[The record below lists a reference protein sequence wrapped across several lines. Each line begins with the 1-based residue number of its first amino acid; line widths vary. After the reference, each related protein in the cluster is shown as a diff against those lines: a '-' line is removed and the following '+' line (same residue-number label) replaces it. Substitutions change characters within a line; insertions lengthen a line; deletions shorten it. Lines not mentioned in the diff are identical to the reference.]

1 MLFGFA
7 AYFGYKKLA
16 VQNMEPLQ
24 GFPEKTAVVFEIPD
38 PYFLYTKLKDGNLFM
53 ADLLQEKSVVD
64 MDSVFKILISQSEH
78 NEQLKSFLSTTFYL
92 SFLEKDS
99 KFHFLLVAKQNELH
113 IDELKDIILPNFESM
128 KFTVVSNNKKIA
140 SLEAPSSTY
149 FLAEEKGLI
158 FLSSSQSI
166 IEESLTDLSK
176 PKTFVQ
182 SSDFIALQKTQG
194 KRADIYIY
202 INFEYSDSAFSDQLK
217 PAIKTKLK
225 ASKLANFSVL
235 DLLVKKDEL
244 LISGYTTAYDTLDQF
259 LAAFKNQKGKKSEL
273 TASMPFTT
281 ESFIS
286 VNLSDYKSFAEK
298 QTSWDY
304 RTSIDKMIRGKS
316 MKITE
321 QWWAGEMAL
330 VIDEKQREYA
340 IFTAKSGSEA
350 FDILAEIAHQ
360 SQPAIV
366 TETYRDLK
374 IKQINSPIF
383 LQSQFGSLFLNFE
396 AVYFCVIDEAVIF
409 GKRLSDIERYIDALL
424 LGNNLSKNEDYIAFS
439 DNLSDDALI
448 RVYSKNI
455 QQNHPIIQLFAKE
468 TIDNLSG
475 FKSLREHIQSIG
487 IQISNKNNLYYTGVF
502 VKHGIKQ
509 TQKLSAWQVD
519 LEAPIVAGPFLVK
532 NHSVE
537 GNSILVQDAFN
548 TLYFLNAKGDIV
560 WTQQL
565 KEKIVSD
572 VFEVDFYK
580 NNKWQ
585 YIFNS
590 ANFLYLY
597 DITGNSVGNYPIQ
610 LNSEATNGLQIIDY
624 DNNKNYSLFL
634 AGKNGEL
641 YNYELNGRLL
651 KSWQAEN
658 TRKEIVK
665 PLTHI
670 IANKKDYLIF
680 EAGNG
685 DILFID
691 RRGNK
696 RMEIRQSFSNAL
708 GSDIYLNRTNSSK
721 GIFLTTDADGSV
733 VYIPETGEV
742 KKTSFGKF
750 SSNHFFLYADFD
762 GSLISDFIFLDNKKL
777 RIFDNYQNILLAFDF
792 PNPIDLKPQLFRLND
807 ELILGVMDRTAKQL
821 YLFNKNGLLSDKLF
835 KGNTAFEVGNL
846 RDKIS
851 NSLIIGLD
859 NSVYNFPLD

>member
-24 GFPEKTAVVFEIPD
+24 GFPEETAVIFEIPD
-38 PYFLYTKLKDGNLFM
+38 ARFLYSKLKDGNLFM
-53 ADLLQEKSVVD
+53 ADLLQEESVVD
-64 MDSVFKILISQSEH
+64 LDSVFKILILQSE
-78 NEQLKSFLSTTFYL
+78 NTEQLKSFLSATFYL
-92 SFLEKDS
+92 SFLEKNS
-99 KFHFLLVAKQNELH
+99 KFHFLLIAKQNETN
-113 IDELKDIILPNFESM
+113 ISELKELILPYFESL
-128 KFTVVSNNKKIA
+128 KFSSVPNNDKIVSFV
-140 SLEAPSSTY
+140 SPSSTN
-149 FLAEEKGLI
+149 FLAQENGLI
-158 FLSSSQSI
+158 FLSSSLPL
-166 IEESLTDLSK
+166 IEESLNDLNK
-176 PKTFVQ
+176 PKTFIK
-182 SSDFIALQKTQG
+182 SSDFNALKKTQG
-194 KRADIYIY
+194 KRADVYVY
-202 INFEYSDSAFSDQLK
+202 VNFDYADTVFSAQLK
-217 PAIKTKLK
+217 PTVKNQLK
-225 ASKLANFSVL
+225 ASKVANFSVL

-273 TASMPFTT
+273 TYSMPYTT

-304 RTSIDKMIRGKS
+304 RTSIDKMILGKS

-330 VIDEKQREYA
+330 VIDEKQKEYA

-350 FDILAEIAHQ
+350 FRILAEIAHQ

-374 IKQINSPIF
+374 IKQINSPVF
-383 LQSQFGSLFLNFE
+383 LQSQFGSLFANFG
-396 AVYFCVIDEAVIF
+396 AVYFCVIDETVVF
-409 GKRLSDIERYIDALL
+409 GKKLSDMQRYIDALL

-439 DNLSDDALI
+439 DNLSEDALI
-448 RVYSKNI
+448 RVYSRNI
-455 QQNHPIIQLFAKE
+455 QQNHPIIQLFAQE
-468 TIDNLSG
+468 TIGHLSG
-475 FKSLREHIQSIG
+475 FKSLRDHIQSIG
-487 IQISNKNNLYYTGVF
+487 IQISNKNNLYYTGIF
-502 VKHGIKQ
+502 IKHGIKQ
-509 TQKLSAWQVD
+509 TKKPSAWQVD

-532 NHSVE
+532 NHNTE

-565 KEKIVSD
+565 KEKMVSA
-572 VFEVDFYK
+572 VFEMDVYK

-585 YIFNS
+585 YIFNT
-590 ANFLYLY
+590 ANFIYLF
-597 DITGNSVGNYPIQ
+597 DITGNTVPNYPIQ
-610 LNSEATNGLQIIDY
+610 LNSEASNGLQIIDY

-670 IANKKDYLIF
+670 VANKKDYLIF
-680 EAGNG
+680 EAKNG
-685 DILFID
+685 DIIFTD

-721 GIFLTTDADGSV
+721 GIFLTTDADGAI
-733 VYIPETGEV
+733 VYIPETG
-742 KKTSFGKF
+742 KINKTSFGKF
-750 SSNHFFLYADFD
+750 SPNHFFLYADFD
-762 GSLISDFIFLDNKKL
+762 GSLISDFIFLDDKKL
-777 RIFDNYQNILLAFDF
+777 RVFDNYKNVLLSYDF
-792 PNPIDLKPQLFRLND
+792 LNTIDLKPQLNMLNNQ
-807 ELILGVMDRTAKQL
+807 LIIGIVDRISKQL
-821 YLFNKNGLLSDKLF
+821 YLFNKDGLMNDKLF
-835 KGNTAFEVGNL
+835 KGNTHFEIGNL
-846 RDKIS
+846 RDQIS
-851 NSLIIGLD
+851 TSLIIGLD
-859 NSVYNFPLD
+859 NSVYNYPLD